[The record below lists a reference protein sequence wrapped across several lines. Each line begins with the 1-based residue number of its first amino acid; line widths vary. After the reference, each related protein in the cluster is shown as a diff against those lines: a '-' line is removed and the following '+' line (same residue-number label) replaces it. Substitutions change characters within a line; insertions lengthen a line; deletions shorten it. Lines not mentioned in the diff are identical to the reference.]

1 MTIPTWATWAA
12 EGTPADYT
20 LGVEEEIMMLEPGAW
35 SLAHEI
41 DRVLPALEPELG
53 AHVTAETH
61 KSALELRSRPH
72 KDVAGVAA
80 ELEDL
85 RGALE
90 AQLATL
96 GLRAAASGTH
106 PFAVWQE
113 VRVSTGPRYQRVY
126 DSMRELARREPTF
139 ALHVHVGVADPDAAI
154 ELLNRMRGHLPLL
167 LALSANSPL
176 WQGRDTGLASART
189 PLFQAFPRV
198 GIPRAFRDYDD
209 WAETVD
215 VLLRCEAFEEPTFL
229 WWDVR
234 PQPRF
239 GTVEVRILDAQS
251 TLAETVGLTALVQ
264 CIARLELEEGYL
276 PPEVLSQPEL
286 LEENRFIA
294 TRDGMDARML
304 DPVREALVPARLQ
317 LDLLLEACAP
327 HAHALGC
334 VDELLSVRALAEGT
348 GAARQLELSR
358 GDDGLQGVVATLA
371 DLFTSDAVAGPEGEP
386 VTEVGLEAAAAER

>member
-1 MTIPTWATWAA
+1 M
-12 EGTPADYT
+12 
-20 LGVEEEIMMLEPGAW
+20 
-35 SLAHEI
+35 
-41 DRVLPALEPELG
+41 
-53 AHVTAETH
+53 
-61 KSALELRSRPH
+61 
-72 KDVAGVAA
+72 AA

-90 AQLATL
+90 AQLDTL

-139 ALHVHVGVADPDAAI
+139 ALHVHVGVRDADAAI
-154 ELLNRMRGHLPLL
+154 NLLNRLRGHLPLL

-198 GIPRAFRDYDD
+198 GIPRAFHNYRD
-209 WAETVD
+209 WVEAVD
-215 VLLRCEAFEEPTFL
+215 VLLRCEVFEEPTFL

-251 TLAETVGLTALVQ
+251 TVAETVGLTALVQ
-264 CIARLELEEGYL
+264 CIARLELEEGFM
-276 PPEVLSQPEL
+276 PPEVLDRPEL

-304 DPVREALVPARLQ
+304 DPIREALVPARLQ
-317 LDLLLEACAP
+317 LDTLLEACAP
-327 HAHALGC
+327 HARGARLRGRAPVGAGACGGHRRRSPA
-334 VDELLSVRALAEGT
+334 RALAPRRRPPGP
-348 GAARQLELSR
+348 R
-358 GDDGLQGVVATLA
+358 GGPGR
-371 DLFTSDAVAGPEGEP
+371 LFTSDAAAGPEAEP
-386 VTEVGLEAAAAER
+386 APGVGLHAAAG

>member
-1 MTIPTWATWAA
+1 MTLPAWATWAA

-72 KDVAGVAA
+72 KNVAGVAA
-80 ELEDL
+80 ELQDL

-90 AQLATL
+90 AQLETL

-154 ELLNRMRGHLPLL
+154 DLLNRMRGHLPLL

-234 PQPRF
+234 PHPRF

-317 LDLLLEACAP
+317 LDMLLEACAP

-358 GDDGLQGVVATLA
+358 GDDGLPGVVATLA

-386 VTEVGLEAAAAER
+386 VPGPGLETAVAEA